1 MKTLKTLTILLLT
14 LAIVS
19 CNKDDGDSVGQTDPE
34 VRFNATINGG
44 TFTNYNSTLGFYD
57 AGSSDG
63 TLTLNITDANNNVI
77 RIFLNS
83 TDGLNGGVVKE
94 VNNVDP
100 NNFVTQVVIRDQAAM
115 ITYNSISGTITILES
130 LVSAE
135 DPDYRL
141 VTGGFNIVASTNTG
155 GDVTM
160 IGNFEYFKY
169 LQ

>member
-1 MKTLKTLTILLLT
+1 M
-14 LAIVS
+14 
-19 CNKDDGDSVGQTDPE
+19 
-34 VRFNATINGG
+34 
-44 TFTNYNSTLGFYD
+44 
-57 AGSSDG
+57 
-63 TLTLNITDANNNVI
+63 NITDANNNVI